1 MLSHTSLPASLN
13 RLVLAALRASLV
25 LSCSLL
31 AGCSSEDVGGL
42 DQGPVSGPRA
52 PADSREATVT
62 RVVDG
67 DTVELGGLGKVRL
80 IGVDT
85 PEVYGGVE
93 CYGREASAYAKRQLE
108 GRRVRYEVGR
118 EERDRYGRLLAY
130 LWLSDGRSFNALL
143 VSRGYAQP
151 LTIPPN
157 DDHADAFVALARR
170 ARERA
175 VGLWARDSCQG
186 PHFPANCGFCTPRRP

>member
-1 MLSHTSLPASLN
+1 MLSHATLPASL
-13 RLVLAALRASLV
+13 RCSALGP
-25 LSCSLL
+25 LSCRAPWLFARALVVLFAAAL
-31 AGCSSEDVGGL
+31 AGCSADDL
-42 DQGPVSGPRA
+42 AAPDDGPVSGPSPPSDARRA
-52 PADSREATVT
+52 VVT

-67 DTVELGGLGKVRL
+67 DTVELRAVGKVRL

-93 CYGREASAYAKRQLE
+93 CYGREASTYAKRVLD
-108 GRRVRYEVGR
+108 GRRVRYSVGR

-130 LWLSDGRSFNALL
+130 VWLEDGRSFNALL

-157 DDHADAFVALARR
+157 DDYADTFMRLTRR

-175 VGLWARDSCQG
+175 VGLWS
-186 PHFPANCGFCTPRRP
+186 PACR